1 MRLMES
7 YQDEV
12 KILKKKYL
20 LEPDNESIAD
30 TLKYHLSAAS
40 KHFYMPEYL
49 KDPLTFH
56 KELLYYRGLAVLDD
70 LYNEE
75 VWGQVLVHGNLAISG
90 ELKSKPLI
98 YCTYHLGSYRMLN
111 VFLVRNQINHSIV
124 IDGTTIK
131 NQSKR
136 FFDLHDK
143 FKDVKDFI
151 HKFKILNAED
161 SSIGIQMIRDLKS
174 GQSLLFYIDGNSGV
188 GGMGRNDEKLA
199 NIKFLGRDIY
209 ARKGVAFIS
218 HFTRTPIVPVISYRS
233 PEGIINI
240 KFFDAIYPN
249 LNQEREA
256 YSNETTQVIFDLFSA
271 YLQKYPEQWEGWLYA
286 HKFINKN
293 MMPPA
298 QSLKINELL
307 NNPRVTFFSQNGETM
322 LFDRDTFHCYK
333 APKQILDLFAKN
345 INIVQ

>member
-1 MRLMES
+1 MNSFQIKSE
-7 YQDEV
+7 
-12 KILKKKYL
+12 KLKRKYL
-20 LEPDNESIAD
+20 LEPDAMIQN
-30 TLKYHLSAAS
+30 TLKYNLCSAS
-40 KHFYMPEYL
+40 KHFYIPDYV
-49 KDPLTFH
+49 KNNLTFYS
-56 KELLYYRGLAVLDD
+56 EVLYFRDLALLDD
-70 LYNEE
+70 LHHLEA
-75 VWGQVLVHGNLAISG
+75 WKQVYFDENIATSG
-90 ELKSKPLI
+90 DLKSKPHI
-98 YCTYHLGSYRMLN
+98 YCTFHLGSYRLFN
-111 VFLVRNQINHSIV
+111 VFLAKNQISYSLV
-124 IDGTTIK
+124 IDSTTIK
-131 NQSKR
+131 DQSER
-136 FFDLHDK
+136 FFDLHNS
-143 FKDVKDFI
+143 FKNHSGNKYQ
-151 HKFKILNAED
+151 FKILNAED
-161 SSIGIQMIRDLKS
+161 SSIGIQMIRDLRS

-233 PEGIINI
+233 PEGLINI

-249 LNQEREA
+249 LNQERED

-298 QSLKINELL
+298 QSLKMNELL
-307 NNPRVTFFSQNGETM
+307 DNPRITFFSQNGETM

-333 APKQILDLFAKN
+333 APKQILDLFAKK